1 MVLSKGL
8 PQGRG
13 LPESV
18 VVALKVKFTTR
29 EFWWA
34 NSTWMCSAPP
44 TPLFRNS
51 FPGGE
56 EEAAGGKGE
65 GEEKCL
71 RRGGVDAVEYAR
83 CLVIGAMMGDG

>member
-8 PQGRG
+8 FHGRG

-29 EFWWA
+29 EFGWA

-51 FPGGE
+51 FS
-56 EEAAGGKGE
+56 GE
-65 GEEKCL
+65 GGVTGFVGSESDCEC
-71 RRGGVDAVEYAR
+71 GG
-83 CLVIGAMMGDG
+83 